1 MSDKEKENIMK
12 MANLRVILEKRIQ
25 DMEKELDGLK
35 TLLEVIDKNLVKE
48 SFKRPQISK
57 PIVVGKKQ
65 EIAKNPPKKIE
76 KKGIPLKT
84 ITGDLLAQI
93 FKENNVTQIMLAE
106 DKDFEINTPPF
117 NSFFVERVLA
127 KMQEKDKEEAK
138 RGVLDPE
145 EIISFEIKQDNNI
158 IREISIKN
166 LRPERIRE
174 LKSSIRWTLEKMYD
188 RMKQKT

>member
-1 MSDKEKENIMK
+1 MSEKEKENIMK

-25 DMEKELDGLK
+25 DMEKELDGLR
-35 TLLEVIDKNLVKE
+35 TLLEVIDKNLLKE
-48 SFKRPQISK
+48 SFKRPKISK
-57 PIVVGKKQ
+57 PNMVGKKQ
-65 EIAKNPPKKIE
+65 EIKETPMRIE

-93 FKENNVTQIMLAE
+93 FTENNLTRIMLAE
-106 DKDFEINTPPF
+106 DKEFEINIPPF

-138 RGVLDPE
+138 RGILDPE
-145 EIISFEIKQDNNI
+145 EIISFEIKQDKNV

>member
-1 MSDKEKENIMK
+1 MSAKEKENIMK

-35 TLLEVIDKNLVKE
+35 TLLGLIDSTLLKE

-57 PIVVGKKQ
+57 SIETDKKQ
-65 EIAKNPPKKIE
+65 TPPQKAPIKTKKR
-76 KKGIPLKT
+76 GIPLKT
-84 ITGDLLAQI
+84 VTGDLLAQI
-93 FKENNVTQIMLAE
+93 VTENDFTKIILAE
-106 DKDFEINTPPF
+106 DKNFEINTPPF
-117 NSFFVERVLA
+117 TSFFVERVLA
-127 KMQEKDKEEAK
+127 KMQEKDKEDANMGK
-138 RGVLDPE
+138 LDPE
-145 EIISFEIKQDNNI
+145 KIVSFDIKQDNNI

-166 LRPERIRE
+166 LRTNRIRE

>member
-1 MSDKEKENIMK
+1 MSEKEKENIMK

-25 DMEKELDGLK
+25 DMEKELDGLR
-35 TLLEVIDKNLVKE
+35 TLLEVIDKNLLKE
-48 SFKRPQISK
+48 SFKRPKISK
-57 PIVVGKKQ
+57 PIMVEKKQ
-65 EIAKNPPKKIE
+65 EIKDRPERIE

-93 FKENNVTQIMLAE
+93 FTENNLTQIILAE
-106 DKDFEINTPPF
+106 DKEFEINTPPF

-127 KMQEKDKEEAK
+127 KMVEKDKEEAK
-138 RGVLDPE
+138 KGILDPE
-145 EIISFEIKQDNNI
+145 QIISFEIKQEKNV

-188 RMKQKT
+188 RMKQKS

>member
-1 MSDKEKENIMK
+1 MSEKEKENIMK

-25 DMEKELDGLK
+25 DMEKELDGLR
-35 TLLEVIDKNLVKE
+35 TLLEVIDKNLLKE
-48 SFKRPQISK
+48 SFKRPKISK
-57 PIVVGKKQ
+57 PNMIGKKQ
-65 EIAKNPPKKIE
+65 EIKETPMRIE

-93 FKENNVTQIMLAE
+93 FTENNLTRIMLAE
-106 DKDFEINTPPF
+106 DKEFEIDIPPF

-138 RGVLDPE
+138 RGILDPE
-145 EIISFEIKQDNNI
+145 EIISFEIKQDKNV

>member
-1 MSDKEKENIMK
+1 
-12 MANLRVILEKRIQ
+12 
-25 DMEKELDGLK
+25 MEKELDGLR
-35 TLLEVIDKNLVKE
+35 TLLEVIDKNLLKE
-48 SFKRPQISK
+48 SFKRPKISK
-57 PIVVGKKQ
+57 PNTVEKKQ
-65 EIAKNPPKKIE
+65 EIKDPTKRIE

-93 FKENNVTQIMLAE
+93 FTENNLTRILLAE
-106 DKDFEINTPPF
+106 DKEFEINTPPF

-138 RGVLDPE
+138 RGTLDPE
-145 EIISFEIKQDNNI
+145 EIISFEIKQDKNV

>member
-1 MSDKEKENIMK
+1 MSEKEKENIMK

-25 DMEKELDGLK
+25 DMEKELDGLR
-35 TLLEVIDKNLVKE
+35 TLLEVIDKNLLKE
-48 SFKRPQISK
+48 SFKRPKISK
-57 PIVVGKKQ
+57 PNMVEKKQ
-65 EIAKNPPKKIE
+65 EIKDSTKRIE

-93 FKENNVTQIMLAE
+93 FTENNLTRIMLAE
-106 DKDFEINTPPF
+106 DKEFEINTPPF

-138 RGVLDPE
+138 IGILDPE
-145 EIISFEIKQDNNI
+145 EIISFEIKQDKNV

-166 LRPERIRE
+166 LRPDRIRE

-188 RMKQKT
+188 RMKKKT